1 MTESRESVQDMSISF
16 KYMLYIPDN
25 RKPGEKL
32 PLVLFLHGAGERG
45 DDVSLVSVHGPFKR
59 IREGWAPEFI
69 CAAPQCPAGSHWND
83 NTEKLMP
90 FLRTLIS
97 EQNAD
102 EKRIYI
108 TGLSMGGFGTWAMM
122 ARWPGVFAAAVP
134 ICGGGM
140 PWTAGE
146 FSSAPVWAFHGSAD
160 DTVDVRYSRDM
171 VNAVNREGGNARLTE
186 YSGVS
191 HDCWT
196 KTYESEEMWTWLLS
210 QKKD

>member
-1 MTESRESVQDMSISF
+1 MTESRESVQDMSFSF
-16 KYMLYIPDN
+16 KYMLYLPDN
-25 RKPGEKL
+25 RNPGEKL

-45 DDVSLVSVHGPFKR
+45 DDVSVVSVHGPFKR

-69 CAAPQCPAGSHWND
+69 GVAPQCPAGSHWND

-90 FLRTLIS
+90 FLRRLIS
-97 EQNAD
+97 EHNAD
-102 EKRIYI
+102 ESRIYI

-122 ARWPGVFAAAVP
+122 ARWPEVFAAAVP

-146 FSSAPVWAFHGSAD
+146 FSSVPVWAFHGSD
-160 DTVDVRYSRDM
+160 DDIVDVRYSRDM
-171 VNAVNREGGNARLTE
+171 VDAVNREGGNARLTE